1 MKGLDEAQKFF
12 EEYGRK
18 MLLNDF
24 PDCCERVAA
33 GLVGHGSECFGF
45 DDELSRDHD
54 FGIGF
59 CLWLTD
65 KDYEKYGFRMSRA
78 YTKLVRAHGGG
89 VDVNGGMFVGKG
101 VHSVKEFY
109 FYYLGEGL
117 PTTDFQWMSIDDEYL
132 AEATNGRVFC
142 DTYGLFSDIRSKL
155 LSRPD
160 DVRLKKLA
168 TALLGA
174 AQSGQYNLPRC
185 LARNERVA
193 ALQAL
198 SRFVDCAMSAAYLIC
213 NKYKPYYKW
222 AHRGLY
228 NLPLF
233 DKLPKMLDEL
243 AFLPVEQTPP
253 LVESVCGLLRQQLRD
268 SGLSDRTEDFLEAY
282 AYCVN
287 GKISNINLRVAPL

>member
-12 EEYGRK
+12 EGYGK
-18 MLLNDF
+18 ELLESQF
-24 PDCCERVAA
+24 ADCCERVAA

-45 DDELSRDHD
+45 DDELSKDHD
-54 FGIGF
+54 FGVGF

-65 KDYEKYGFRMSRA
+65 EDYEKYGFRLSRA

-89 VDVNGGMFVGKG
+89 VEVNGGMFVGKG
-101 VHSVKEFY
+101 VHTVKEFY
-109 FYYLGEGL
+109 TYYVGQQL
-117 PTTDFQWMSIDDEYL
+117 PESNFEWMAIDDEYL

-142 DTYGLFSDIRSKL
+142 DTYGLFTDMRTKL

-168 TALLGA
+168 IALLGA

-185 LARNERVA
+185 LKRTERVA
-193 ALQAL
+193 AMQSL
-198 SRFVDCAMSAAYLIC
+198 SRFVDCVIASAYLIC

-222 AHRGLY
+222 AHKGMYDLPMFERLADMLDKLVC
-228 NLPLF
+228 LPL
-233 DKLPKMLDEL
+233 
-243 AFLPVEQTPP
+243 EQTPT
-253 LVESVCGLLRQQLRD
+253 LVEDICALLQQRLRND
-268 SGLSDRTEDFLEAY
+268 GLSERTENFLEPY

-287 GKISNINLRVAPL
+287 GKIADINLRVAPL